1 MDSVN
6 IEKTG
11 GKLPAGNLAEYGDS
25 LAQSCDRALKWVK
38 RNSEI
43 VRNEQ
48 ESLLKDLRH
57 ARRALRNCA
66 RAARSR
72 MAAGVFGPSQAGK
85 SYLISALARGEN
97 NELTAKFGN
106 ETHDFLS
113 EINPEGGKESTG
125 LVTRFT
131 LYEPDGMPE
140 DHPVHLRLLSETDLV
155 KIIAN
160 AYFADFEHKGDPV
173 SNISS
178 TLDSLKQAPKTAN
191 SPTDLDDLEDLREYL
206 KAEFGSKTRVRDL
219 ERDYW
224 EEALRLGT
232 QLDLE
237 GRIRLYALIWD
248 EVEEFTNLLR
258 KLLQTLD
265 GLGHPQELFCRMDAL
280 TPREES
286 IIDVATLAG
295 LDGQGGS
302 ILETVTPQGRQAS
315 IPRAI
320 VAALTAELTIVMKDK
335 PADYFEHTDLLDF
348 PGYRSR
354 YKLTDVRAETAKPGM
369 LRELFLRGK
378 VAYLFQRYS
387 NQHELNSMLLCIG
400 PSNQEVQDLPGVI
413 NAWIGSTHGKT
424 PEERE
429 GKLVSLLF
437 VLTKFDMEFEDKKG
451 AQALGN
457 RWDNRLKA
465 SLLNFFGQG
474 YDWPRSW
481 TPQRGFDNLFLLRNP
496 NFKFDAVLSYSGDR
510 ETGIRPERQNFV
522 EELKNSFL
530 NSKLVASHFKNPAKA
545 WEEAMRLNDGGIT
558 WIRESLNPL
567 CNPEIK
573 QQQLLRNMEDS
584 KAAILRRLEPFYK
597 TDDREEMRQQK
608 VQLVST
614 LFSSLGSLEIQQRR
628 LGQLI
633 RDLLV
638 SDADI
643 YDLYPEAV
651 RRYREQDEEKGDDAA
666 DAPATAT
673 INLAEVNL
681 ADLNPF
687 SGKPQPQPAKKEH
700 APIQDE
706 EAFYASYIESKWVER
721 LHNLADDRNAQK
733 YYMLDAQTFGA
744 LANELATGSARLG
757 FSNRLA
763 EAFRKSAAYA
773 NTRKESIVSRQ
784 AALAARTINDY
795 IDYLGFH
802 PHGQSDKERTVN
814 LGGDNPVV
822 VFSPRKKPG
831 GLPKLAESR
840 QPWTQD
846 WFRDWLNAL
855 AGLVMD
861 NVNFDGEQ
869 IVNVVENSALGSI
882 LDSLKKAPATDKA

>member
-1 MDSVN
+1 MEN
-6 IEKTG
+6 PA
-11 GKLPAGNLAEYGDS
+11 GKQPAGNLAEYGDS
-25 LAQSCDRALKWVK
+25 LAKSCDKALKWVR
-38 RNSEI
+38 RNSDI

-66 RAARSR
+66 RAARTR
-72 MAAGVFGPSQAGK
+72 MSAGVFGPSQAGK

-97 NELTAKFGN
+97 NELTARFGK

-131 LYEPDGMPE
+131 LYEPEGMPE
-140 DHPVHLRLLSETDLV
+140 DYPVHLRLLSETDLV
-155 KIIAN
+155 RIIAN
-160 AYFADFEHKGDPV
+160 AYFADFEHKTDPE
-173 SNISS
+173 SDIAA
-178 TLDSLKQAPKTAN
+178 TLASLKKMPKAAA
-191 SPTDLDDLEDLREYL
+191 SPVDLDDLEELREYL
-206 KAEFGSKTRVRDL
+206 KAEFGSKTRARDL

-224 EEALRLGT
+224 EEALRLGP

-248 EVEEFTNLLR
+248 EVEEFTSLLR
-258 KLLQTLD
+258 KLLQTLEN
-265 GLGHPQELFCRMDAL
+265 LGHPQELFCKMTAL

-286 IIDVATLAG
+286 IIDVATLSG
-295 LDGQGGS
+295 LDGDGGS
-302 ILETVTPQGRQAS
+302 LLETAAPSGKKAA

-320 VAALTAELTIVMKDK
+320 VAALTAELTIVMKDR
-335 PADYFEHTDLLDF
+335 PAEYFEHTDLLDF

-387 NQHELNSMLLCIG
+387 NMRELNSMLLCIG

-481 TPQRGFDNLFLLRNP
+481 TPQHGFDNLFLLRNP
-496 NFKFDAVLSYSGDR
+496 NFKFDAVLSYDGDR

-522 EELKNSFL
+522 QELQNSFL
-530 NSKLVASHFKNPAKA
+530 NSKLVGAHFRNPAKA
-545 WEEAMRLNDGGIT
+545 WDEAMRLNDGGISH
-558 WIRESLNPL
+558 IRESLNPL
-567 CNPEIK
+567 CNPDIK
-573 QQQLLRNMEDS
+573 RQQLLRSMEES
-584 KAAILRRLEPFYK
+584 KAAVLRRLEPFYK
-597 TDDREEMRQQK
+597 TDDREEMRKQK

-614 LFSSLGSLEIQQRR
+614 LFSSLGAVEMQQHR
-628 LGQLI
+628 LGQLL
-633 RDLLV
+633 RDMLV
-638 SDADI
+638 SDSDI

-651 RRYREQDEEKGDDAA
+651 RRYREQGEENENSETGAE
-666 DAPATAT
+666 APALA
-673 INLAEVNL
+673 NVDLAEINL

-687 SGKPQPQPAKKEH
+687 SATPQTQPAQKEKE
-700 APIQDE
+700 PMRDE
-706 EAFYASYIESKWVER
+706 EAFYASYIESKWVEK
-721 LHNLADDRNAQK
+721 LHNLADDPNAQK
-733 YYMLDAQTFGA
+733 YYMLDAKTFGA

-757 FSNRLA
+757 FADTLA
-763 EAFRKSAAYA
+763 DAFRKSAAYA
-773 NTRKESIVSRQ
+773 NTRKESIINRQ

-795 IDYLGFH
+795 MDYLGFH
-802 PHGQSDKERTVN
+802 PHSQPDRERTVN
-814 LGGDNPVV
+814 LGGDRPVV
-822 VFSPRKKPG
+822 VFSPQKKPA
-831 GLPKLAESR
+831 GLPKLDESR
-840 QPWTQD
+840 QPWAQN

-869 IVNVVENSALGSI
+869 VVNVVENAALGAI
-882 LDSLKKAPATDKA
+882 IDSLKRQPANAANG

>member
-1 MDSVN
+1 MDMRN
-6 IEKTG
+6 
-11 GKLPAGNLAEYGDS
+11 PAPDKMKDSGNLAEYGDN
-25 LAQSCDRALKWVK
+25 LAQACDNGLQWVQ
-38 RNSEI
+38 RNGEI

-57 ARRALRNCA
+57 ARRALRSCA
-66 RAARSR
+66 QAARGR

-85 SYLISALARGEN
+85 SYLISALARGQN

-131 LYEPDGMPE
+131 LYEPEGSNPDY
-140 DHPVHLRLLSETDLV
+140 PVHLRLLSETDLV

-160 AYFADFEHKGDPV
+160 AYFADFEHKVDPE
-173 SNISS
+173 SNIAN
-178 TLDSLKQAPKTAN
+178 TLESLKPKAQKSAST
-191 SPTDLDDLEDLREYL
+191 PIDLDDLEDLREYL
-206 KAEFGSKTRVRDL
+206 KTEFGSKTRVRDL
-219 ERDYW
+219 EREYW
-224 EEALRLGT
+224 DEALRLGP

-248 EVEEFTNLLR
+248 EIDEFTNLLR
-258 KLLQTLD
+258 KLLQTLES
-265 GLGHPQELFCRMDAL
+265 LQHAPELFCKMDAL
-280 TPREES
+280 TPREDS
-286 IIDVATLAG
+286 IIDVATLSG
-295 LDGQGGS
+295 LDGQGGAALDV
-302 ILETVTPQGRQAS
+302 ITEQGVKRT
-315 IPRAI
+315 IPRAL
-320 VAALTAELTIVMKDK
+320 VAALTAELTIVMRDK
-335 PADYFEHTDLLDF
+335 PAEYFEHTDLLDF

-354 YKLTDVRAETAKPGM
+354 YKLTDARVETAKPGM

-387 NQHELNSMLLCIG
+387 KRHELNSMLLCIG

-451 AQALGN
+451 AQGLGN

-474 YDWPRSW
+474 YDWPRNW
-481 TPQRGFDNLFLLRNP
+481 TPERGFDNLFLLRNP
-496 NFKFDAVLSYSGDR
+496 NFKFDAVLSYNGDK
-510 ETGIRPERQNFV
+510 ETGIRPERQDFV
-522 EELKNSFL
+522 NELQNSFL
-530 NSKLVASHFKNPAKA
+530 NSKLVSAHFTDPSRA
-545 WEEAMRLNDGGIT
+545 WDEAMRLNDGGIS

-573 QQQLLRNMEDS
+573 KQQLLRNMEEYRDG
-584 KAAILRRLEPFYK
+584 ILRRLEPFYK
-597 TDDREEMRQQK
+597 TDDREEMRRQK
-608 VQLVST
+608 AGLVST
-614 LFSSLGSLEIQQRR
+614 LFSSLGSLEKQQQR
-628 LGQLI
+628 LGQLL
-633 RDLLV
+633 RGMLV

-651 RRYREQDEEKGDDAA
+651 RRFRERGANIEEEREPEEKDTPSLDLAE
-666 DAPATAT
+666 
-673 INLAEVNL
+673 INLA
-681 ADLNPF
+681 ALNPF
-687 SGKPQPQPAKKEH
+687 NENAQEAPARKMEEEV
-700 APIQDE
+700 QDE
-706 EAFYASYIESKWVER
+706 EAFYAAYIESKWVEK

-733 YYMLDAQTFGA
+733 YFMLDPHTFGA

-757 FSNRLA
+757 FRDKLA
-763 EAFRKSAAYA
+763 EAFRKAAAYA

-784 AALAARTINDY
+784 AALAATAINDY

-802 PHGQSDKERTVN
+802 PHAQSDRERTVN
-814 LGGDNPVV
+814 LGGSKPVV
-822 VFSPRKKPG
+822 VFSPQKKPA
-831 GLPKLAESR
+831 GLPKLEEKR
-840 QPWTQD
+840 KPWAQD

-855 AGLVMD
+855 AALVMD
-861 NVNFDGEQ
+861 NVNFDGDKT
-869 IVNVVENSALGSI
+869 INVAENLALGSI
-882 LDSLKKAPATDKA
+882 IGKLKKEAA